1 MDLCI
6 TPTSIVHKGADS
18 SRILLSFSQF
28 PVLHL
33 HPTLS
38 CPKPILRPQADALGT
53 YSVLLWHLV
62 PHADAIPHGYRSS
75 PAMPGVHTTHRTR
88 CLNSHRMNVSFRC
101 TSDFSS
107 FLAEVK
113 FIPLTLAI
121 SYTTSATK
129 TFYLALNIFITPT
142 EPWHH

>member
-6 TPTSIVHKGADS
+6 TPTSIVHKGTDS
-18 SRILLSFSQF
+18 SHILLSPSQL

-38 CPKPILRPQADALGT
+38 YPKPILRPHTDALGT
-53 YSVLLWHLV
+53 YSMPLWYLIS
-62 PHADAIPHGYRSS
+62 HADATPHGYLSS
-75 PAMPGVHTTHRTR
+75 PAMPGVHTIHHTR
-88 CLNSHRMNVSFRC
+88 YLNSHQMNVSFRC
-101 TSDFSS
+101 TSEFSS

-113 FIPLTLAI
+113 FMPLTLAI